1 MVRNIQIQDAQDLEY
16 ICKMSLGHET
26 TAALLE
32 QRIKEL
38 SNNSNYSLLVYE
50 DDATR
55 QVLGFLQAEQYNLL
69 YGGNGWNI
77 IALAVSPEVQ
87 QQGIGKQLLTA
98 MEDRASKEG
107 YSFIRLNCNITRTKC
122 TYLLSAQGLFL
133 RQSTKTFYKSHRIT
147 ITIPVCRFVYKAAI
161 H

>member
-26 TAALLE
+26 TAALLK
-32 QRIKEL
+32 QRIQEL
-38 SNNSNYSLLVYE
+38 SNNANYALFVYE
-50 DDATR
+50 DDATH
-55 QVLGFLQAEQYNLL
+55 QVLGFLQAEQYTLL

-87 QQGIGKQLLTA
+87 QQGIGQQLLTA

-107 YSFIRLNCNITRTKC
+107 YTFIQLNCNITRTN
-122 TYLLSAQGLFL
+122 AHM
-133 RQSTKTFYKSHRIT
+133 FYQQMGYSCDKVQKYFMKI
-147 ITIPVCRFVYKAAI
+147 IE
-161 H
+161 

>member
-50 DDATR
+50 DDTTR

-107 YSFIRLNCNITRTKC
+107 YSFIRLNCNITRTN
-122 TYLLSAQGLFL
+122 AHI
-133 RQSTKTFYKSHRIT
+133 FYQHKGYSCDK
-147 ITIPVCRFVYKAAI
+147 VQKRFIKAI
-161 H
+161 G